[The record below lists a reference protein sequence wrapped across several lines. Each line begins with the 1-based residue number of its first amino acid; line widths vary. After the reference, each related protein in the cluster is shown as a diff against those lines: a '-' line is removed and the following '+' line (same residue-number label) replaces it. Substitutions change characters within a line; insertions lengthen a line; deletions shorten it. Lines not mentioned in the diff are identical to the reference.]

1 MRYFSVAV
9 LLLILGM
16 GALRAEPGVTDDTI
30 LIGQSAVL
38 SGPFAENGVNYSR
51 GMRLYLEQV
60 NAKGGV
66 HGRKVELFSMDDAYD
81 PKRAEE
87 NTHKLIESKQV
98 FALFGYTGTGAS
110 LAALPVA
117 EKAAVPFIAPYSG
130 ADPLRVRSS
139 PVLFVL
145 RAGYADEMRKIVEHQ
160 VTVGIKN
167 IAVVYQNDGFGKAG
181 LKSFEEAM
189 AKYDLKPAA
198 TAAIDPVNLD
208 AKPAVAI
215 LNKAAPAAVILATAG
230 QGSSAIVREYLK
242 TGSRPQFFG
251 LSVVSAGQLRNELG
265 KDVSGLVI
273 AQVVPSPWSSK
284 YPVVRQYRDA
294 LASRGEEPNYAALEG
309 YVAAKVLVEGLRR
322 SGKALTRGK
331 LVSSLE
337 EMKNWDAGGWSVDF
351 GPGKRNASSFVDLSI
366 LRGDGTFLQ

>member
-1 MRYFSVAV
+1 MSPNKELLAALQRAFPQLFSKH
-9 LLLILGM
+9 
-16 GALRAEPGVTDDTI
+16 E
-30 LIGQSAVL
+30 
-38 SGPFAENGVNYSR
+38 ENGVIREKLDLEKIRLLAGNGNYSDKYGLR
-51 GMRLYLEQV
+51 WEDKPEQFDADTIGKLPTLTRV
-60 NAKGGV
+60 ADKAINSNPAKPTHALIQGDNY
-66 HGRKVELFSMDDAYD
+66 HALKVL
-81 PKRAEE
+81 
-87 NTHKLIESKQV
+87 
-98 FALFGYTGTGAS
+98 
-110 LAALPVA
+110 
-117 EKAAVPFIAPYSG
+117 
-130 ADPLRVRSS
+130 RSS

-351 GPGKRNASSFVDLSI
+351 GPGKHNASSFVDLSI

>member
-1 MRYFSVAV
+1 MKRFAFAAFFY
-9 LLLILGM
+9 ILGIS
-16 GALRAEPGVTDDTI
+16 ALHADPGVSDDSI

-51 GMRLYLEQV
+51 GMRLYFEQI

-66 HGRKVELFSMDDAYD
+66 HGRKVELFTIDDAYD

-87 NTHKLIESKQV
+87 NTRKLIDEKQV

-110 LAALPVA
+110 LAALPIA
-117 EKAAVPFIAPYSG
+117 EKAAVPFVAPYSG
-130 ADPLRVRSS
+130 ADPLRTKSS

-145 RAGYADEMRKIVEHQ
+145 RAGYTDEMKKIVEHQ

-181 LKSFEEAM
+181 LKAFEEAM
-189 AKYDLKPAA
+189 AKYNLKPAA
-198 TAAIDPVNLD
+198 VAMIDPANFD
-208 AKPAVAI
+208 AKPPVAI
-215 LNKAAPAAVILATAG
+215 LNKAAPAAVVLATAG

-265 KDVSGLVI
+265 KDVAGLLI
-273 AQVVPSPWSSK
+273 AQVMPSPWSTK
-284 YPVVRQYRDA
+284 YPVVRQYREA
-294 LASRGEEPNYAALEG
+294 LAPRGEEPNYAGLEG

-322 SGKALTRGK
+322 SGKAPSRTK
-331 LVSSLE
+331 LISSLE
-337 EMKNWDAGGWSVDF
+337 EMKSWDAGGWTVEF
-351 GPGKRNASSFVDLSI
+351 GPNKHNASTFVDLSI
-366 LRGDGTFLQ
+366 LRTDGSFLQ